1 MSLSRRG
8 FVGSCLAAVSAGLI
22 PSRAHAL
29 SPGPSVRLIRLSHR
43 GDPWMH
49 PAGVDELAREIG
61 LRTSVDIAERALTLS
76 ATDPK
81 MATNPM
87 AILTGAGAVR
97 FSAAEREALRRWLEL
112 GGLLWIDNA
121 GQSEASA
128 AFDTSVR
135 RELAAILP
143 GSSFARI
150 SPEHVLYR
158 SFYRLDY
165 AAGRVIRRPYVEG
178 ISVGRRIAVV
188 LTHNDAFAAFARG
201 ANGRF
206 VTRPAPGGENQRE
219 MAFRF
224 GVNAV
229 LYGLCL
235 HYKDDQV
242 HVDYLL
248 HRRKWKIRR
257 PEP

>member
-1 MSLSRRG
+1 M
-8 FVGSCLAAVSAGLI
+8 SAGPAVQL
-22 PSRAHAL
+22 
-29 SPGPSVRLIRLSHR
+29 VRLRHQ
-43 GDPWMH
+43 GDPLSNES
-49 PAGVDELAREIG
+49 GVDELAREIS
-61 LRTSVDIAERALTLS
+61 LRTSVDIAEEAMTLS
-76 ATDPK
+76 ADDPM
-81 MATNPM
+81 MAKSPM
-87 AILTGAGAVR
+87 AILTGRGKVS
-97 FSAAEREALRRWLEL
+97 FSITERDALRRWLEL

-121 GQSEASA
+121 GEQEASK
-128 AFDTSVR
+128 AFDASVR
-135 RELAAILP
+135 RELALIL
-143 GSSFARI
+143 GGRSFQRI

-165 AAGRVIRRPYVEG
+165 AAGRVIRKPYLEG
-178 ISVGRRIAVV
+178 ITVGRRLAVI
-188 LTHNDAFAAFARG
+188 LSHNDTFAAFERG

-206 VTRPAPGGENQRE
+206 ESRPTPGGENQRE

-242 HVDYLL
+242 HIDYLL

>member
-1 MSLSRRG
+1 VSLSRRG
-8 FVGSCLAAVSAGLI
+8 FVGSCLAAFSGGLV
-22 PSRAHAL
+22 PSQASAL
-29 SPGPSVRLIRLSHR
+29 SAGPSVRLVRLSHQ
-43 GDPWMH
+43 GAPLAH
-49 PAGVDELAREIG
+49 LAGVDELAREIG
-61 LRTSVDIAERALTLS
+61 LRTSVDIAEDAHTLV
-76 ATDPK
+76 ATAPQ
-81 MATNPM
+81 MATSPM
-87 AILTGAGAVR
+87 AVLTGAGPVR

-112 GGLLWIDNA
+112 GGFLWLDNA
-121 GQSEASA
+121 GDAEASA
-128 AFDTSVR
+128 AFDASVR
-135 RELAAILP
+135 RELEAILP
-143 GSSFARI
+143 GRGFARV

-165 AAGRVIRRPYVEG
+165 AAGRVIRRPYLEG
-178 ISVGRRIAVV
+178 ISLGRRVAVV
-188 LTHNDAFAAFARG
+188 LSHNDVFGAFARG

-206 VTRPAPGGENQRE
+206 VARPTPGGENQRE

-224 GVNAV
+224 GVNAA
-229 LYGLCL
+229 LYALCL

>member
-1 MSLSRRG
+1 M
-8 FVGSCLAAVSAGLI
+8 
-22 PSRAHAL
+22 HA
-29 SPGPSVRLIRLSHR
+29 
-43 GDPWMH
+43 
-49 PAGVDELAREIG
+49 AGVDELAREIG
-61 LRTSVDIAERALTLS
+61 LRTSVDIAERAVTLS

-81 MATNPM
+81 MASNPM
-87 AILTGAGAVR
+87 AILTGSGPVR
-97 FSAAEREALRRWLEL
+97 FSVAERAALRRWLEL

-121 GQSEASA
+121 GQSEAST

-135 RELAAILP
+135 TELEAILP
-143 GSSFARI
+143 GRGFARI

-165 AAGRVIRRPYVEG
+165 AAGRVIRRPYLEG
-178 ISVGRRIAVV
+178 ISIGRRVAVV
-188 LTHNDAFAAFARG
+188 LSHNDVFAAFARG

-206 VTRPAPGGENQRE
+206 VSRPTPGGENQRE

-229 LYGLCL
+229 LYALCL